1 MESDDNVYDY
11 QTRIKSLP
19 KVKYSSLTEREKL
32 WMAYNF
38 SYTVCEDFPCG
49 QFAEWMN
56 DQWYGILLRLLKDCG
71 AQMCMIVLM
80 TQNHLKV
87 QEVNFILIRLLWIYS
102 YYSAFLK
109 MKVYNRTKQLIG
121 VILKIVEKFLTNF
134 YLR

>member
-11 QTRIKSLP
+11 QARIKSLP

-71 AQMCMIVLM
+71 YD
-80 TQNHLKV
+80 TSKV
-87 QEVNFILIRLLWIYS
+87 EHVNWKKIKKVVPYFSHVCSDVYDRLYDAES
-102 YYSAFLK
+102 PEGTRS
-109 MKVYNRTKQLIG
+109 QLYIDQ
-121 VILKIVEKFLTNF
+121 IIMDL
-134 YLR
+134 

>member
-71 AQMCMIVLM
+71 YDTSKVEHVNWKKIKKVVPYFSHFCSDAH
-80 TQNHLKV
+80 NRLKG
-87 QEVNFILIRLLWIYS
+87 
-102 YYSAFLK
+102 
-109 MKVYNRTKQLIG
+109 TKSPEGTRSQLY
-121 VILKIVEKFLTNF
+121 T
-134 YLR
+134 

>member
-71 AQMCMIVLM
+71 
-80 TQNHLKV
+80 KV
-87 QEVNFILIRLLWIYS
+87 VPYFRHVCSDVYDRLNDAES
-102 YYSAFLK
+102 PEGTRS
-109 MKVYNRTKQLIG
+109 QLYIDQ
-121 VILKIVEKFLTNF
+121 IIMDL
-134 YLR
+134 